1 MAAWSTSRSSN
12 CAAVICVSLVST
24 TAGADSPSPSASAR
38 DDLSPLRLARCS
50 GKSRSCW
57 AAAAMPAR
65 PRSGCWTRCSSEASG
80 PTWSSERRSARCT
93 GRWSRP
99 TRAAASVAK
108 LQQAWQELSGLGVLG
123 RSWFDDAVSLLR
135 TRTHVRSNAP
145 MRRLAERL
153 IGVGTFEELAVP
165 FQCVAACIERF
176 SEHWFDTGPLVD
188 AILAS
193 SAVPGILPPVEIGG
207 EHFIDGGIV
216 NSIPV
221 DRAVA
226 LGAGEIYVLHAG
238 RIEQP
243 LSPPRLDARRR
254 LRRLRDRAPAPLRAR
269 PRRGAR
275 RRHRPRAADR
285 RSGARPATTTSRS
298 SASATSAASTS
309 RIAFAYA
316 ATSEYLDARA

>member
-1 MAAWSTSRSSN
+1 MLDALLERGVRPDLIVGTSVGALHGAMVAA
-12 CAAVICVSLVST
+12 
-24 TAGADSPSPSASAR
+24 DPS
-38 DDLSPLRLARCS
+38 
-50 GKSRSCW
+50 
-57 AAAAMPAR
+57 
-65 PRSGCWTRCSSEASG
+65 
-80 PTWSSERRSARCT
+80 
-93 GRWSRP
+93 
-99 TRAAASVAK
+99 AASVAK

-123 RSWFDDAVSLLR
+123 RSWLDDAVSLLR

-145 MRRLAERL
+145 MRRLSERL
-153 IGVGTFEELAVP
+153 IGVRTFEELVVP

-176 SEHWFDTGPLVD
+176 SEQWFDSGPLVD

-243 LSPPRLDARRR
+243 LSPPRSM
-254 LRRLRDRAPAPLRAR
+254 RDVGFVAFEIA
-269 PRRGAR
+269 
-275 RRHRPRAADR
+275 RRHRFVRDLAAVPEDVTVHVLPTGDPAPPRYNDLSQLRFRDFR
-285 RSGARPATTTSRS
+285 RVDK
-298 SASATSAASTS
+298 